1 MSPRRDASQ
10 TAHLSEAQASV
21 VEELPSAPGAPLP
34 HRLGKVVNATATALR
49 IVVGTLIVALL
60 LVLTW
65 NIAVRLLNISGY
77 DIPTEIIDLG
87 FTWMVFL
94 GAAVLV
100 HDWDHIEVP
109 VLLLLV
115 KGVRSRLLAHGVITL
130 LSLVVSVAV
139 TYSGWKL
146 LQASSGRSSPML
158 HLPTPLWYASVLVG
172 FGLITISLSLRLA
185 SYAHQLTT
193 KQRADP

>member
-1 MSPRRDASQ
+1 MSRNGDHAQ
-10 TAHLSEAQASV
+10 TTGVDEVQGAV
-21 VEELPSAPGAPLP
+21 VEDLPGAPSAPLPRPLDLAA
-34 HRLGKVVNATATALR
+34 RGTAKLLR
-49 IVVGTLIVALL
+49 VVVGALIVSLL

-77 DIPTEIIDLG
+77 DIPTEVIDLG
-87 FTWMVFL
+87 FTWMIFL

-100 HDWDHIEVP
+100 HEWDHIEVP

-115 KGVRSRLLAHGVITL
+115 KGERPRLVAHGIITL
-130 LSLVVSVAV
+130 LSLLVSVAV

-158 HLPTPLWYASVLVG
+158 HLPTPLWYASVVVG
-172 FGLITISLSLRLA
+172 FALISVSLCLRL
-185 SYAHQLTT
+185 YAYARQLGARR
-193 KQRADP
+193 Q